1 MELEC
6 YKEHTKQLRYY
17 IEQLTKEDIMLAFS
31 GGVDSTLLLYLSC
44 EAAKKSG
51 KKVYAMTAKTTLHP
65 MKEAKE
71 AERIA
76 NRAGAIFKII
86 EINELKSA
94 GILENPKD
102 RCYRCKKYIFS
113 SIKKEA
119 DMLGIKT
126 IMDGTNEDD
135 LHVYRPGIRAL
146 RELSIISPLAETEM
160 TKEEIRRMA
169 EEYGLSVATKPST
182 PCLATR
188 FPYGTQLTY
197 EKMRQVE
204 NGEEILKSF
213 GFYNVRLRVHDDIA
227 RIETDKEDFEQLL
240 KHKEEIV
247 KELKKIGYDY
257 ITLDLEGFRSGSMD
271 KEEKGI

>member
-1 MELEC
+1 
-6 YKEHTKQLRYY
+6 
-17 IEQLTKEDIMLAFS
+17 
-31 GGVDSTLLLYLSC
+31 
-44 EAAKKSG
+44 
-51 KKVYAMTAKTTLHP
+51 
-65 MKEAKE
+65 
-71 AERIA
+71 
-76 NRAGAIFKII
+76 
-86 EINELKSA
+86 
-94 GILENPKD
+94 
-102 RCYRCKKYIFS
+102 
-113 SIKKEA
+113 
-119 DMLGIKT
+119 MLGIKT